1 MDGASGKSQLSI
13 RLPAEMVESF
23 DRIAAVLDRDRSWVL
38 LRALKRYLDTEG
50 ADVLRD
56 AAGIAELDRGEG
68 HDFDDV
74 MAEAEAIVARAEA
87 GRARKAV

>member
-1 MDGASGKSQLSI
+1 MEAASGKTQLSVRI
-13 RLPAEMVESF
+13 PAEMVESF
-23 DRIAAVLDRDRSWVL
+23 DQIAASLERDRSWVL

-68 HDFDDV
+68 HDFDEV
-74 MAEAEAIVARAEA
+74 MAEGEAIIAQAEAR
-87 GRARKAV
+87 RARKAV